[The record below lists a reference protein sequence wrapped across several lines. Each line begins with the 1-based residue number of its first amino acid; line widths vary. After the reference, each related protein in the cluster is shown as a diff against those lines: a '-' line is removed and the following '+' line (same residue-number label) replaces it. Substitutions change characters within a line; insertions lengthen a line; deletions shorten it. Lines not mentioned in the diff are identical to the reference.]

1 MVFSVGVGKAE
12 PSLIHLLGEG
22 ELAKTDKATGC
33 RAVTGQSSAPP
44 GTNPSPSVPQVLP
57 PERLSGQ
64 WFGWTLW
71 HLQGRQTS
79 AHLCWEKRVALH
91 STPQGYWPSCNG
103 GTRKLITECGNV
115 STRKAANVSPS
126 SRSLLVCLA
135 LMTKLSFQLRLSV
148 YHL

>member
-1 MVFSVGVGKAE
+1 MVFSGGVGKAE
-12 PSLIHLLGEG
+12 SSLIHLLSEG
-22 ELAKTDKATGC
+22 ELATGC

-44 GTNPSPSVPQVLP
+44 GTNPSSSVPQVSP
-57 PERLSGQ
+57 PERLSGR
-64 WFGWTLW
+64 WFDWTLW

-79 AHLCWEKRVALH
+79 ARLCWEKRVALR
-91 STPQGYWPSCNG
+91 STPRGYWPSCNR

-115 STRKAANVSPS
+115 STRKAASVSPS

-135 LMTKLSFQLRLSV
+135 LMTKLSFQLCLSV